1 MSGVSLARARGAEED
16 SVVHRAPVAVKLG
29 VSLALILG
37 VGALPAQH
45 AWWGLGALPVLF
57 VIARLAKLRVRALLV
72 RRVWA
77 VPLLLGLS
85 GLAMLE
91 QRGTAPV
98 FALIVKSTLSILT
111 LQVLTHTTPVSELLR
126 TLRRLHVPEV
136 LCTTI
141 SLLHRY
147 LFVLADESRRMR
159 RARAGRTLR
168 VSRWALWAALGN
180 SIGLL
185 FVRSVSRAE
194 RVHAAMRARGGS

>member
-1 MSGVSLARARGAEED
+1 MSSVSVARAPADDAD
-16 SVVHRAPVAVKLG
+16 SAVHRAPTPLKLG
-29 VSLALILG
+29 FSLALILG

-45 AWWGLGALPVLF
+45 AWWGLGALPLLL
-57 VIARLAKLRVRALLV
+57 VIARLAKLRARALLS

-77 VPLLLGLS
+77 LPLVLGVSSLALL
-85 GLAMLE
+85 E
-91 QRGTAPV
+91 HRGTTAF

-111 LQVLTHTTPVSELLR
+111 LQLLVHSTPVSELLR
-126 TLRRLHVPEV
+126 ALRRLRVPEV

-147 LFVLADESRRMR
+147 SFVLADESRRMR

-180 SIGLL
+180 SLGLL

-194 RVHAAMRARGGS
+194 RVHAAMRARGSP